1 MDLALKSEK
10 SLQHG
15 EGIDNYMPT
24 DDVLEYL
31 ERIDQSRQREIDA
44 LNSEDAEYSKKVKQI
59 NARAKHTKFK
69 VMKKLNGNNE

>member
-10 SLQHG
+10 SLSHG

-44 LNSEDAEYSKKVKQI
+44 LNREDAEYSKKVK
-59 NARAKHTKFK
+59 
-69 VMKKLNGNNE
+69 